1 MKNIVNIGLMMASAF
16 ALCSLCACQK
26 KTEAP
31 VEAPAV
37 EPSAAP
43 AEEAPAA
50 VTPGKGAVVTEGT
63 LSFSGAW
70 ALYPMAVRWG
80 EEFQKLHPDVRFD
93 ISAGGA
99 GKGMTDVLAGAIDV
113 GMVSRDVAQAE
124 AEKGALA
131 FAVTKDA
138 VVPVISA
145 NNPQLAALLK
155 RGLTREAAK
164 SVWISGAAKT
174 WDEITGDAMEA
185 PLHVYTRSDACGAA
199 ETWAKYLDGKQEDL
213 KGIGVYGDPG
223 IGEAVRK
230 DPLGAGYNN
239 VNYAYDAKTQKPVD
253 GLVVLPLDVD
263 NSGSIEPAEDFYKTR
278 KELTDAIADG
288 RYPAPPARD
297 LYFVTLG
304 TPKTELLKSFLEW
317 VLTDGQQ
324 FVPEAGY
331 INLPQEVLS
340 REINKLKGNE

>member
-1 MKNIVNIGLMMASAF
+1 MKKTVYIGLTMAA
-16 ALCSLCACQK
+16 AAGLCSLCACQK

-31 VEAPAV
+31 VEAPAS
-37 EPSAAP
+37 EPAAAP
-43 AEEAPAA
+43 APAVETPA
-50 VTPGKGAVVTEGT
+50 VQPAGKGAVVTEGT

-113 GMVSRDVAQAE
+113 GMVSRDVAQE
-124 AEKGALA
+124 EIEKGAVA

-145 NNPQLAALLK
+145 SNPQLSALLK
-155 RGLTREAAK
+155 KGLTRDAAK
-164 SVWISGAAKT
+164 SIWISGTAET
-174 WDEITGDAMEA
+174 WDNITGESMKA
-185 PLHVYTRSDACGAA
+185 PIRVYTRSDACGAA

-230 DPLGAGYNN
+230 DQLGVGYNN
-239 VNYAYDAKTQKPVD
+239 VNYAYDAKTEKPVD
-253 GLVVLPLDVD
+253 GLAVLPLDVD

-304 TPKTELLKSFLEW
+304 KPENPLLLAFLEW

-331 INLPQEVLS
+331 INLSKEVLT
-340 REINKLKGNE
+340 RELDKLK

>member
-1 MKNIVNIGLMMASAF
+1 VKKIALIIMALMAAS
-16 ALCSLCACQK
+16 SGW
-26 KTEAP
+26 
-31 VEAPAV
+31 
-37 EPSAAP
+37 
-43 AEEAPAA
+43 AEET
-50 VTPGKGAVVTEGT
+50 VFKGT

-124 AEKGALA
+124 IEKGAVGI
-131 FAVTKDA
+131 AVTKDA

-145 NNPQLAALLK
+145 QNPKLDVLLK
-155 RGLTREAAK
+155 KGLTRDAAK
-164 SVWISGAAKT
+164 SIWISSTAKT
-174 WDEITGDAMEA
+174 WGEITGDEIKA
-185 PLHVYTRSDACGAA
+185 PIRVYTRSDACGAS

-230 DPLGAGYNN
+230 DQLGVGYNN
-239 VNYAYDAKTQKPVD
+239 VNYAYDAKTEKAVD

-304 TPKTELLKSFLEW
+304 KPKSDLLKAFLEW
-317 VLTDGQQ
+317 VLTDGQK
-324 FVPEAGY
+324 FVPESGY
-331 INLPQEVLS
+331 INLSQEILTS
-340 REINKLKGNE
+340 GLDKLK